1 MVNNW
6 KISAIAGLDGT
17 QSRNQLNS
25 DIKGLSRNLD
35 KLKLYAEIDKNQVT
49 QLQNQLKHLQVQL
62 NNITV
67 SDAVINGLV
76 AKINAGLQN
85 VNIGNINIGNASKQT
100 EQLGKE
106 IGSAITNGM
115 KQNIDSGVVT
125 EIKKISDA
133 TTSTVVQNEEK
144 KQQAIQETAN
154 KFDKISKDT
163 SLVRD
168 DARFQQVFGT
178 SAQEAQKAQ
187 THFKKLLEE
196 EKAVVTVTEKFD
208 DSNMLQS
215 FIVDIQ
221 RANGEI
227 ETLRYSMED
236 LSQYTG
242 KENDWHLA
250 YQGGSVSDSKVE
262 KQLEQ
267 HIKKANDLQ
276 TKLDKIQA
284 GYSDTN
290 ASRPIKDSGN
300 ISALYQQYDKVAQ
313 AIENVRNADN
323 STFSSMVSNAQ
334 KEITT
339 LETMVTQ
346 FRNAENVATQM
357 KSVDISSGI
366 AQAQERLGK
375 LKADASGFEQM
386 TETVRK
392 LDIAIEGVGDKSSL
406 DAFIND
412 LRTAE
417 TQLGRVKAEEKQ
429 LKEFNKIQLSTDL
442 TKLET
447 DYKKLGVVSQEVE
460 INLKE
465 LKLAH
470 ESVLNAKGTDK
481 LGAEIDKYNIALDK
495 AKSSVKELTT
505 TQVSMSQRTSQMT
518 HMQEWM
524 RKNQKAT
531 KLCGDEVEKLIQE
544 CKTCDKVRFNQ
555 IKNEFK
561 GLQVAAGEAGKLGN
575 TLWGGIV
582 EQGTKFLQWTGIT
595 TSIMAV
601 SNNIR
606 EAVSELKNLDD
617 ILTEISKT
625 SDLTEKQLKELGN
638 TAFESA
644 SKYGKTAS
652 EYLTGVQE
660 MYRAGFDNASE
671 MAELSLLA
679 QAAGD
684 MEANSANDYLIAT
697 NAAYDYKNSVEEL
710 NKVLDAQ
717 NYITNNS
724 ALSLQDMADAT
735 SEAGSIAAQYGVQI
749 NELSALIAVAVSK
762 TRESG
767 SEVGTT
773 LKSLFV
779 NLQDTTSKPIRAA
792 FDAVGISMTKIVDG
806 AEQLKTPVELIKELS
821 VVFNQ
826 LPDGDIKKANILN
839 DIAGKYNANT
849 FAAILSDLESYSNML
864 ELYTQGSGSA
874 AKEAE
879 KSANNWSGSLKKIS
893 NSWSDLV
900 QNFAESDT
908 IISALNVLNDFI
920 VGIDKLTEKIG
931 ALGTIG
937 IGAGLFAGI
946 KNVGINMLVAC

>member
-1 MVNNW
+1 MADNYGV
-6 KISAIAGLDGT
+6 KVQATASVKMPTASEIDAQIRKLEKSISKLKVSGQFDDTALRNLT
-17 QSRNQLNS
+17 NQLNTLKATISTANFSPTALS
-25 DIKGLSRNLD
+25 DL
-35 KLKLYAEIDKNQVT
+35 ANQVNRA
-49 QLQNQLKHLQVQL
+49 LQN
-62 NNITV
+62 I
-67 SDAVINGLV
+67 
-76 AKINAGLQN
+76 
-85 VNIGNINIGNASKQT
+85 NIGNINIGSTSIQT

-125 EIKKISDA
+125 EIKKISDT

-187 THFKKLLEE
+187 THFKKLLED

-276 TKLDKIQA
+276 TKLDKIQT

-429 LKEFNKIQLSTDL
+429 LKEFNKIQLSTDI

-447 DYKKLGVVSQEVE
+447 DYKKFGIVSQEVE
-460 INLKE
+460 SNLKE

-481 LGAEIDKYNIALDK
+481 LGAEIDNYNKKLAETQ
-495 AKSSVKELTT
+495 SSWKELQA
-505 TQVSMSQRTSQMT
+505 TQVSVNQRTSQMT

-531 KLCGDEVEKLIQE
+531 KLCGEQVQKLIHE
-544 CKTCDKVRFNQ
+544 CQTCDKVRFDQ

-561 GLQVAAGEAGKLGN
+561 KLQVEAGEAGKLGN
-575 TLWGGIV
+575 TLFGGII
-582 EQGTKFLQWTGIT
+582 EQGNKFIQWTGIT

-601 SNNIR
+601 SNKVR
-606 EAVSELKNLDD
+606 EAVDELKNLDD

-625 SDLTEKQLKELGN
+625 SSLTDKQLKELGN

-839 DIAGKYNANT
+839 DIAGKIY
-849 FAAILSDLESYSNML
+849 
-864 ELYTQGSGSA
+864 Q
-874 AKEAE
+874 
-879 KSANNWSGSLKKIS
+879 
-893 NSWSDLV
+893 
-900 QNFAESDT
+900 
-908 IISALNVLNDFI
+908 I
-920 VGIDKLTEKIG
+920 V
-931 ALGTIG
+931 
-937 IGAGLFAGI
+937 
-946 KNVGINMLVAC
+946 